1 MPNTMLSESEGFDLL
16 QSAGIPV
23 PPHALVTNVGDAL
36 TAAESIGYP
45 VVMKII
51 SPQIIH
57 KSDVGGVITG
67 IASQE
72 GVVAAYDTIM
82 SRALKGVP
90 GATITGI
97 IVEKEMQ
104 PGLEVLIGGKID
116 SAFGKIITF
125 GLGGTLVELLQ
136 DVAIRVLPV
145 TRDKISEMIREIQ
158 GYRLIQGYRGEKP
171 RDEEALADTIARMA
185 NLFFSDARMVEFDL
199 NPVIL
204 YESGVAVVDARIIVG
219 DRPEEEQ
226 RAVRGDLS
234 PELFTPRSIA
244 VIGASANPNKVGYAV
259 FRNLLTFP
267 GQLYPVNPGRADLL
281 GRKAYASVLDIPS
294 VVDLA
299 VVIVPAQHV
308 PAVMEECGVKGVRLA
323 VIISAGFRETGEAG
337 RVLEDEVL
345 RIARKYGI
353 RIVGPNCI
361 GVMFP
366 HQGINATFDPI
377 TPKAGHLSFISQS
390 GAIITTIV
398 DWSFS
403 EEIGFSSV
411 ISVGNQADLGF
422 EHYLKLGDQDP
433 NTRSIILYIEE
444 IRHGRSFMEMVSEVT
459 ETTPVVAVKS
469 GSSQRGKQAASSHTG
484 SLAGSYEVYMAAFRQ
499 AGVIPVHSLR
509 EAFQLAELL
518 ASEGYPTGKRAVVI
532 TSAGGFA
539 VLASDYAEKYGI
551 RMIDLPGDVLAE
563 LNEVLPKD
571 WSHRNPMDIVGDAGA
586 NRYARAFDVMIGHQ
600 DLWDIAFVVAVPTA
614 LTDPIHLA
622 NEVVRFS
629 RNTRKM
635 VVGCVLGG
643 DSMRSGVRILRSC
656 EIPIFAELEDAFKAV
671 GNILKVRTAPPE
683 EATERDI
690 PESCL
695 APEPG
700 IPLPR

>member
-1 MPNTMLSESEGFDLL
+1 MQKTMLSEAEGFDLL

-23 PPHALVTNVGDAL
+23 PPHALVTDVGDAL
-36 TAAESIGYP
+36 TAAEAIGYP

-67 IASQE
+67 IMSQE
-72 GVVAAYDTIM
+72 DVVAAYDTIM
-82 SRALKGVP
+82 GRVVERAP
-90 GATITGI
+90 DATVTGI
-97 IVEKEMQ
+97 IVEKEMKS
-104 PGLEVLIGGKID
+104 GLEVLIGGKVD
-116 SAFGKIITF
+116 PAFGKVITF
-125 GLGGTLVELLQ
+125 GLGGTLVELLK
-136 DVAIRVLPV
+136 DVAIRVLPI
-145 TRDKISEMIREIQ
+145 TRDEIAEMIREIQ
-158 GYRLIQGYRGEKP
+158 GYRLIQGYRGASP
-171 RDEEALADTIARMA
+171 RDEDALADTITRMA
-185 NLFFSDARMVEFDL
+185 DLFFSDTRMVEFDL

-219 DRPEEEQ
+219 ERREEE
-226 RAVRGDLS
+226 RREVNAEVS
-234 PELFTPRSIA
+234 PELFTPKSIA

-267 GQLYPVNPGRADLL
+267 GQLYPVNPGRTELL
-281 GRKAYASVLDIPS
+281 GRRAYPS
-294 VVDLA
+294 VAEIPGDVDLA
-299 VVIVPAQHV
+299 VIIVPAPAV
-308 PAVMEECGVKGVRLA
+308 PDVMEECGRKGVRLA
-323 VIISAGFRETGEAG
+323 VIISSGFREAGEAG
-337 RVLEDEVL
+337 RILEEEVL
-345 RIARKYGI
+345 VIAKKYGM

-422 EHYLKLGDQDP
+422 EHYLKIGDQDP
-433 NTRSIILYIEE
+433 NTRSMILYIEE
-444 IRHGRSFMEMVSEVT
+444 IRDGRNFMEMVREVA

-539 VLASDYAEKYGI
+539 VLASDYAEKFGI
-551 RMIDLPGDVLAE
+551 RMIDLPEDVLAE
-563 LNEVLPKD
+563 LNAVLPKD
-571 WSHRNPMDIVGDAGA
+571 WSRRNPMDIVGDAGA

-622 NEVVRFS
+622 NEIVRFS
-629 RNTRKM
+629 RHTRRM

-643 DSMRSGVRILRSC
+643 DSMRSGIRILRSC
-656 EIPIFAELEDAFKAV
+656 DIPIFSELEDAFKAV
-671 GNILKVRTAPPE
+671 GNVLKVRTKLPE
-683 EATERDI
+683 EATEHKV
-690 PESCL
+690 PESCMT
-695 APEPG
+695 PERG
-700 IPLPR
+700 VPLPR